1 MEKIILIAALVAI
14 TLIAYLWLKNKKVR
28 KKVKK
33 ALDKFSC
40 CG

>member
-14 TLIAYLWLKNKKVR
+14 ILIAYLWLKNKKVR

-33 ALDKFSC
+33 VLDKFSC
-40 CG
+40 CD

>member
-1 MEKIILIAALVAI
+1 MEKIILIVVLVAI
-14 TLIAYLWLKNKKVR
+14 ILIAYLWLENKKVR

-40 CG
+40 CS